1 MRFEREVV
9 PGYPDRVL
17 PKNAEAAEILKERT
31 LTNLYNLRPQ
41 WLVDAHHDLDAAVAA
56 AYVWPAEISE
66 NEALKELLDLN
77 MARTGVSNQASDSA

>member
-1 MRFEREVV
+1 M
-9 PGYPDRVL
+9 L